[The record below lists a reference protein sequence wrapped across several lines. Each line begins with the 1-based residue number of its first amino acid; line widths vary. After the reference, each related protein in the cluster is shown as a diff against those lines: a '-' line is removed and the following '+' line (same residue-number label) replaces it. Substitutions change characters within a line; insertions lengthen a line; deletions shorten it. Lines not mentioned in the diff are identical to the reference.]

1 MESDVHV
8 GEAAELYA
16 LGALDERER
25 AGLEAHIA
33 HCGECLRRV
42 GEAEETLLALERGSK
57 AVEIPRGPGNVRP
70 IAQPRKAFVW
80 WIPAAIAAAFVLG
93 WLLPRAAPAPSA
105 ATLAMI
111 DSHFSHAQFSGNGPP
126 AKVVYARDRSWYYII
141 VSGSDRFDVYGRRG
155 TQSTLLGTTVP
166 RGETSEL
173 FVPRQP
179 RFERVELRD
188 GTALVES
195 ASIR

>member
-1 MESDVHV
+1 MESDVHA

-16 LGALDERER
+16 LGALDEREQ

-33 HCGECLRRV
+33 HCAPCLRRV

-57 AVEIPRGPGNVRP
+57 AVDVPRRQGNVLP
-70 IAQPRKAFVW
+70 IARSRKAFAW

-93 WLLPRAAPAPSA
+93 WLVPRSAPQPGV

-111 DSHFSHAQFSGNGPP
+111 DSHFSHAQFSGSPP
-126 AKVVYARDRSWYYII
+126 AKVIYARDRSWYYVI
-141 VSGSDRFDVYGRRG
+141 VSGSRRFDVYGLRG
-155 TQSTLLGTTVP
+155 TQSTRLGTTAA
-166 RGETSEL
+166 RGATSEL
-173 FVPRQP
+173 FVRGQP

>member
-1 MESDVHV
+1 MESDVHA

-16 LGALDERER
+16 LGALDEREQ
-25 AGLEAHIA
+25 AALEAHIV
-33 HCGECLRRV
+33 HCAQCLRRV

-57 AVEIPRGPGNVRP
+57 AVEVTRSRSNVLP
-70 IAQPRKAFVW
+70 IARPRKAFAW

-93 WLLPRAAPAPSA
+93 WLIPRSAPQPGV

-126 AKVVYARDRSWYYII
+126 AKVIYARDRSWYYVI
-141 VSGSDRFDVYGRRG
+141 VSGSHRFDVYGLRG
-155 TQSTLLGTTVP
+155 TQSTRLGTTIP

-173 FVPRQP
+173 FVRKQP

-188 GTALVES
+188 GATRIEN
-195 ASIR
+195 ASVR

>member
-1 MESDVHV
+1 MESDVHA

-16 LGALDERER
+16 LGALDEREQ

-33 HCGECLRRV
+33 HCAQCLRRV

-57 AVEIPRGPGNVRP
+57 AVDVPRRRRQRSADRSVPQGFRVVDPGGDRGRLRSRMAGP
-70 IAQPRKAFVW
+70 AF
-80 WIPAAIAAAFVLG
+80 
-93 WLLPRAAPAPSA
+93 RSA
-105 ATLAMI
+105 TRRR
-111 DSHFSHAQFSGNGPP
+111 N
-126 AKVVYARDRSWYYII
+126 ARDDRQPLFTRAVQRQSAGQGHLRARSL
-141 VSGSDRFDVYGRRG
+141 VVLRHRFGKPAVRRLWASWE
-155 TQSTLLGTTVP
+155 QSTRLGTTAA
-166 RGETSEL
+166 RGATSEL
-173 FVPRQP
+173 FVRGQP